1 MTNAEAKNVG
11 ILLKASIASRINAAF
26 HANSVPTIAEIEIIN
41 DTEEA
46 ITDASVLVSSTPG
59 FLKPKIFRLDR
70 MRERSTE
77 RLNPVSVELDP
88 AFLFGVT
95 EAIRG
100 EISIAL
106 QVGDQIV
113 SSIAASCELLS
124 PSEWTGLATAPELV
138 AAFVRPN
145 DPTTEAVLRNAAEKL
160 RAAGRDP
167 ALDGYKARKRARA
180 WEVAEA
186 IWAALSDERIV
197 FALPPQS
204 FEQNGQKVRSPSAIL
219 ERRLGTC
226 LDLALLFAG
235 CLEQAGLNPVIG
247 FCDGHAFAGLWL
259 IDDAFPVG
267 IIDEGQTVRKRLQA
281 EELVL
286 VETTL
291 LTSDRPIRFRA
302 AVEKAAGLVAADA
315 EKRFE
320 LLVDIRRARHRQIK
334 PLTLGPEAAS
344 PAISVSAG
352 TVEPAGLEPPPSFE
366 EEEVVSDRADEVVD
380 RLERWKRKLLDLS
393 LRNRLLNFKAT
404 NGTVPLVCPDPARL
418 EDLLAQGKR
427 IKLLHAPDVMS
438 GADPRDPNLH
448 FRTAGDDAALRY
460 AMEGL
465 DRNEVHSTVG
475 ADVLEARLIEIH
487 RTARTSF
494 EEGGSNS
501 LYLAIGFISWT
512 PQGKNQACKAPL
524 LLVPVALE
532 RRTVR
537 SNFYLLR
544 HEDDPQV
551 NPTLLEMLR
560 QDFKLTLPELE
571 RELPVDESGLDVR
584 KVWRIARA
592 YLKDM
597 RGFELTEEV
606 VLANFSFAKYLMWKD
621 LVDRTDVLKRNPVVR
636 HLIDTP
642 KDSYGDG
649 AELPDERRLDEEVH
663 PRDLFLPLP
672 SDSSQTAAVIAAA
685 RNKDFVLFGPPGTGK
700 SQTIANMITQL
711 LAHGKT
717 VLFVSAKTTALEVV
731 RRRLNEIG
739 LGSFCLEIHSAKA
752 QKTAVLNQL
761 KAAWETRA
769 ESASVEWEGATTD
782 LKAVRD
788 RLNAVVYA
796 LHRRHRNGLTAH
808 QSMGR
813 VIAGRMFLPGFALPF
828 SSADRHDH
836 SDMAAL
842 REACRRLKTA
852 LDAIG
857 DPSRHPLDGIRRAT
871 WSRAWQ
877 NQLVD
882 TSKNFRGAAATLETK
897 LAGLAAWFRV
907 SPISD
912 PRRGRRLL
920 TLAAQGVMDE
930 AESGAV
936 LLGANAATLRDAFE
950 QWKPLQQR
958 YAEIRGEL
966 SCGYRDGVFEL
977 DLPGLLNEWRQASNA
992 IIFVRNGRKKRVRQ
1006 ALAPFTTDEL
1016 PDDIG
1021 PEIAR
1026 LLDLEPLR
1034 RSATRHDATLAA
1046 LGRAWK
1052 GFDTNAGEVEVLFD
1066 WAAKTTRTA
1075 DRLAGPE
1082 APQRYWID
1090 ALLTIIS
1097 QCAADHAVRDRF
1109 RVAVFEL
1116 AQAFE
1121 RFDTSRREL
1130 AQLAETPD
1138 EWLGFAV
1145 NDAWLAEAVT
1155 TARAWEGAAAQ
1166 TQRWCGWRE
1175 AASSAEQ
1182 FGLAPL
1188 VEDLTA
1194 GAITT
1199 DQILYAFELGYARS
1213 WIERVVDSEEALRT
1227 FIADHHE
1234 DTIAQF
1240 VKIDARVAELARHVV
1255 AGRLSGNVPPRT
1267 RFGRDPEFGVLA
1279 REIEKR
1285 ARHLPLRR
1293 LFGQMPTA
1301 LTRLAPCLMMS
1312 PLSVAQYLPADA
1324 QPLDVVIFDE
1334 ASQIPVWDAIG
1345 AIARGKQ
1352 VIVVGDPK
1360 QLPPTTFF
1368 DRSSDGYD
1376 DASDLEDLESILDEC
1391 LGANIPHKRLVWHY
1405 RSRHESLIAFS
1416 NERYYEGRLVTFPSP
1431 VTDDRAVRYVHV
1443 PGGIYERGSGR
1454 VNREEARAV
1463 VREVVSRLLNPA
1475 FVTESSS
1482 LGVVTFN
1489 TEQQHLIETMLDQER
1504 RSRTELERFFGPE
1517 WHEPVFVKN
1526 LETVQGDERDVIL
1539 FSVGYGPD
1547 AAGRVSQNFGPLNKD
1562 GGARRLNVAITRARS
1577 ELLVFATL
1585 KPDHI
1590 DLSRTKAAGVA
1601 DFKHFL
1607 EYAERGPGALAR
1619 AAAPLD
1625 RDPDSPFEEAV
1636 RKALEEAGWIVH
1648 PQVGVAGFR
1657 VDLGIVH
1664 PDAPGRYLAGV
1675 ECDGASY
1682 HRSATARD
1690 RDLLREHVLR
1700 GLGWR
1705 IHRVWST
1712 DWWVD
1717 TETAIANLMTALE
1730 TDLRKDREEVEAA
1743 AANTRHGPEFETVD
1757 SEVHIIEP
1765 QHDTDDELS
1774 GTPSREIEVA
1784 ALTVRYG
1791 NPLGMV
1797 PAEPKPDQSSFEIAA
1812 APAAARV
1819 EAEPRRAEPHI
1830 GIIESRT
1837 RAPDYVAFNGA
1848 PAPDPRTAATGI
1860 VADSLCRIIEVEG
1873 PMLAKRAYDIY
1884 LRGRGIRRLGGELR
1898 TALNRALAKAIK
1910 DGRVLS
1916 ENEPGVTG
1924 LIYSTVRMQDTTPVK
1939 LRARG
1944 PRSFEEIPPG
1954 ELRVAATHV
1963 FQADRMI
1970 WGSDEHLRAILE
1982 FFDLK
1987 RLTTQVGTRLLEI
2000 LEQLDDTSPVLP
2012 SVAARIDS
2020 SADTEH
2026 D

>member
-1 MTNAEAKNVG
+1 MVGEEAKNISVE
-11 ILLKASIASRINAAF
+11 LKANVASRVNAAF
-26 HANSVPTIAEIEIIN
+26 HANSVPAIAEIAIVN
-41 DTEEA
+41 DTEQA
-46 ITDASVLVSSTPG
+46 LTDASVLVSSIPG

-70 MRERSTE
+70 VREHGTE
-77 RLNPVSVELDP
+77 RLNPVPVELDP
-88 AFLFGVT
+88 AFLLGVS

-100 EISIAL
+100 EIRIAL
-106 QVGDQIV
+106 QVEEQTVTSLATPCD
-113 SSIAASCELLS
+113 LLS

-145 DPTTEAVLRNAAEKL
+145 DPTNEAVLRNAAEKL

-167 ALDGYKARKRARA
+167 ALVGYNARKKARA
-180 WEVAEA
+180 WELAEA

-197 FALPPQS
+197 YALPPQS
-204 FEQNGQKVRSPSAIL
+204 FEQKGQKVRSPSAIL
-219 ERRLGTC
+219 ERKLGTC

-247 FCDGHAFAGLWL
+247 FCDGHAFAGVWL
-259 IDDAFPVG
+259 IDDAFSLGV
-267 IIDEGQTVRKRLQA
+267 IDEAQTIRKRLQA

-286 VETTL
+286 VEVTL

-302 AVEKAAGLVAADA
+302 AVDKAAGLVAADA

-334 PLTLGPEAAS
+334 PLALGPEVAS
-344 PAISVSAG
+344 PAISVAAG
-352 TVEPAGLEPPPSFE
+352 AAETAGLEPPPSFV
-366 EEEVVSDRADEVVD
+366 EEEVVVDIVDEVVD

-404 NGTVPLVCPDPARL
+404 NGTVPLLCPEPATL

-427 IKLLHAPDVMS
+427 IKLLHAPGVMS
-438 GADPRDPNLH
+438 DADPRDPDLH
-448 FRTAGDDAALRY
+448 FRVAGDDAALRY
-460 AMEGL
+460 ASEALGRSEL
-465 DRNEVHSTVG
+465 HSTLS
-475 ADVLEARLIEIH
+475 AEVLETRLIEIH

-501 LYLAIGFISWT
+501 LYLAIGFVSWT
-512 PQGKNQACKAPL
+512 PQRKSQVCKAPL

-532 RRTVR
+532 RRTIR
-537 SNFYLLR
+537 SNFYLVR
-544 HEDDPQV
+544 HEDDPRV

-560 QDFKLTLPELE
+560 QDFKLVLPELE
-571 RELPVDESGLDVR
+571 RELPLDAVGLDVR
-584 KVWRIARA
+584 KIWRIARA
-592 YLKDM
+592 YLKDVK
-597 RGFELTEEV
+597 GFELTEEV

-621 LVDRTDVLKRNPVVR
+621 LVDRTDVLKRSPVVR

-642 KDSYGDG
+642 KESYGDSAG
-649 AELPDERRLDEEVH
+649 LPDEQRLDYEVH

-672 SDSSQTAAVIAAA
+672 SDSSQIAAVVAAA
-685 RNKDFVLFGPPGTGK
+685 RCKDFVLFGPPGTGK

-731 RRRLNEIG
+731 RWRLNEIG
-739 LGSFCLEIHSAKA
+739 LSSFCLEIHSAKA

-769 ESASVEWEGATTD
+769 EGATVAWEGATSD
-782 LKAVRD
+782 LKALRD
-788 RLNAVVYA
+788 RLNAVVVA

-808 QSMGR
+808 KAMGR
-813 VIAGRMFLPGFALPF
+813 VIAGREFLPGFALSY
-828 SSADRHDH
+828 SSPDQHDQ
-836 SDMAAL
+836 SDMATL
-842 REACRRLKTA
+842 RDTCRRLKTA

-857 DPSRHPLDGIRRAT
+857 DPSHHPLRDICRSN
-871 WSRAWQ
+871 WSRGWQ
-877 NQLVD
+877 NELVD
-882 TSKNFRGAAATLETK
+882 ASKNFREAVVALEAKLTTLAV
-897 LAGLAAWFRV
+897 LSRI

-912 PRRGRRLL
+912 SSRGRRLL
-920 TLAAQGVMDE
+920 ALAAQGVMSE
-930 AESGAV
+930 AASGAA
-936 LLGANAATLRDAFE
+936 LLGANAAVLRRAFDD
-950 QWKPLQQR
+950 WKPLQSR
-958 YAEIRGEL
+958 YAQIRTEL
-966 SCGYRDGVFEL
+966 ACAYRDGAFEL
-977 DLPGLLNEWRQASNA
+977 DLPGLMSEWREASNA
-992 IIFVRNGRKKRVRQ
+992 IIFIRSGRKKRVRQ
-1006 ALAPFTTDEL
+1006 ALVPFTTDAL

-1026 LLDLEPLR
+1026 LIELKPLR
-1034 RSATRHDATLAA
+1034 QAAASHDVTLVA
-1046 LGRAWK
+1046 LGRAWN
-1052 GFDTNAGEVEVLFD
+1052 GLDTNANEVEALFD
-1066 WAAKTTRTA
+1066 WATKTEQTA
-1075 DRLAGPE
+1075 SRLASPE
-1082 APQRYWID
+1082 APQRYWLD
-1090 ALLTIIS
+1090 ALLSIVEH
-1097 QCAADHAVRDRF
+1097 CAADPATRDRF
-1109 RVAVFEL
+1109 RAALFDL

-1121 RFDTSRREL
+1121 RFDASRHRL
-1130 AQLAETPD
+1130 AQVAETPD
-1138 EWLGFAV
+1138 EWLGPAVDDTWFAQ
-1145 NDAWLAEAVT
+1145 AVK
-1155 TARAWEGAAAQ
+1155 TARAWEEAAAQ

-1175 AASSAEQ
+1175 AAGSAEQ
-1182 FGLAPL
+1182 LGLAPL
-1188 VEDLTA
+1188 VGALTA
-1194 GAITT
+1194 GSITSE
-1199 DQILYAFELGYARS
+1199 QILYAFELGYARW
-1213 WIERVVDSEEALRT
+1213 WIEQVVDSEEALRT

-1234 DTIAQF
+1234 DAIAQF
-1240 VKIDARVAELARHVV
+1240 AEIDDRVAKLARQVL

-1267 RFGRDPEFGVLA
+1267 AFGRDPEFGVLA
-1279 REIEKR
+1279 REIEKK

-1324 QPLDVVIFDE
+1324 QPIDVVIFDE

-1345 AIARGKQ
+1345 AIARCKQ

-1360 QLPPTTFF
+1360 QLPPTAFF
-1368 DRSSDGYD
+1368 DRSSEGYD

-1391 LGANIPHKRLVWHY
+1391 LGANIPHKRLAWHY

-1416 NERYYEGRLVTFPSP
+1416 NERYYDGRLVTFPSP

-1443 PGGIYERGSGR
+1443 PDGVYERGSGR

-1463 VREVVSRLLNPA
+1463 VREVVKRLLDPDFA
-1475 FVTESSS
+1475 VLSSS
-1482 LGVVTFN
+1482 LGIVTFN

-1504 RSRTELERFFGPE
+1504 RSRTELEQFFGPE

-1547 AAGRVSQNFGPLNKD
+1547 ATGRMSQNFGPLNKD
-1562 GGARRLNVAITRARS
+1562 GGTRRLNVAITRARS
-1577 ELLVFATL
+1577 ELIVFATL

-1590 DLSRTKAAGVA
+1590 DLSRTRAAGVA

-1607 EYAERGPGALAR
+1607 EYAEHGRGALAR

-1625 RDPDSPFEEAV
+1625 RDPESPFEDAV
-1636 RKALEEAGWIVH
+1636 RKALEERGWAVH

-1690 RDLLREHVLR
+1690 RDLLRERVLR

-1717 TETAIANLMTALE
+1717 TGTAIARLTAAVE
-1730 TDLRKDREEVEAA
+1730 ADLKMDREEAKAA
-1743 AANTRHGPEFETVD
+1743 AAAAETRPTSGFDINDPEGDMIETERGAD
-1757 SEVHIIEP
+1757 AEP
-1765 QHDTDDELS
+1765 NE
-1774 GTPSREIEVA
+1774 TPSREVVDATLSARYGSPSPASPSNIEVDQA
-1784 ALTVRYG
+1784 SCGTVAS
-1791 NPLGMV
+1791 
-1797 PAEPKPDQSSFEIAA
+1797 PAQN
-1812 APAAARV
+1812 RL
-1819 EAEPRRAEPHI
+1819 EAEPRRADRGTALGED
-1830 GIIESRT
+1830 RT
-1837 RAPDYVAFNGA
+1837 GPADYVVFNDA
-1848 PAPDPRTAATGI
+1848 TAPDPRTAATAV

-1873 PMLAKRAYDIY
+1873 PMLAKRAYDLY
-1884 LRGRGIRRLGGELR
+1884 LRGCGIRRLGGELR
-1898 TALNRALAKAIK
+1898 TALNRGLAKAVR
-1910 DGRVLS
+1910 DGRVIS
-1916 ENEPGVTG
+1916 ENEPGITG
-1924 LIYSTVRMQDTTPVK
+1924 LIHSTVRLQNAAPVR
-1939 LRARG
+1939 LRVRG
-1944 PRSFEEIPPG
+1944 PRSFEDIPPG
-1954 ELRVAATHV
+1954 ELRAAAMHV
-1963 FQADRMI
+1963 FQVDRMT
-1970 WGSDEHLRAILE
+1970 WSSDEHLRAILE
-1982 FFDLK
+1982 IFDLK
-1987 RLTTQVGTRLLEI
+1987 RLTTQVGTRLLEV
-2000 LEQLDDTSPVLP
+2000 LEPPSAPPSEDTD
-2012 SVAARIDS
+2012 IDNQPT
-2020 SADTEH
+2020 TE